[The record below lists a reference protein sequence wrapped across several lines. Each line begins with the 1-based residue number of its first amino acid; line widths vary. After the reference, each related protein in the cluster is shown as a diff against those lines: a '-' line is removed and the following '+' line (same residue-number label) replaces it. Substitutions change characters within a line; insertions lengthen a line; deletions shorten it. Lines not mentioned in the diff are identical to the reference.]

1 MRRLLKY
8 KSVCVVVA
16 IIIAIL
22 LSQMVLV
29 GIATIS
35 DMSFIEYWQ
44 QMTTDSII
52 FSIIFGLLML
62 VFTLDITLHEPLWR
76 V

>member
-44 QMTTDSII
+44 QMTTDSMI
-52 FSIIFGLLML
+52 FSIIFSLLML
-62 VFTLDITLHEPLWR
+62 VFTLGITLHEPLWR